1 LGPRKTFAAQHV
13 EKHLGVVPGHVGVG
27 LAFRR
32 GVTEVA
38 PSVDHLLG

>member
-38 PSVDHLLG
+38 PAVDHLLG